1 MQSVTSILDGKAP
14 VDGGTSLIAFLF
26 ERMDMSPQVSLI
38 RDTLSQTTTAEH
50 AQLDLGH
57 VEPTAVYW
65 SVVELQTL
73 GDAPRF
79 ERLER
84 IVERTELVGIEIV
97 QHHSDRLSAGVCL
110 VDQPLHLMS
119 EVYGS
124 AALGHLDVP
133 PSALRFNGRPVQ
145 NMNRLRVPLRMYSVS

>member
-73 GDAPRF
+73 GDVPRF

-97 QHHSDRLSAGVCL
+97 QHHSDRLSAGYASSTS
-110 VDQPLHLMS
+110 H
-119 EVYGS
+119 
-124 AALGHLDVP
+124 
-133 PSALRFNGRPVQ
+133 FI
-145 NMNRLRVPLRMYSVS
+145 

>member
-50 AQLDLGH
+50 AQLNLGH

-73 GDAPRF
+73 AMR
-79 ERLER
+79 RA
-84 IVERTELVGIEIV
+84 
-97 QHHSDRLSAGVCL
+97 SS
-110 VDQPLHLMS
+110 
-119 EVYGS
+119 GS
-124 AALGHLDVP
+124 NA
-133 PSALRFNGRPVQ
+133 S
-145 NMNRLRVPLRMYSVS
+145 

>member
-14 VDGGTSLIAFLF
+14 VYDGDSLIAFTFQRQDL
-26 ERMDMSPQVSLI
+26 SLQYHLVA
-38 RDTLSQTTTAEH
+38 DSTVEALVAQD
-50 AQLDLGH
+50 AQLYLSH

-79 ERLER
+79 DRLER
-84 IVERTELVGIEIV
+84 IVQRTELVGIEIV

-110 VDQPLHLMS
+110 ISQPPHLMS
-119 EVYGS
+119 EVHSS
-124 AALGHLDVP
+124 ALLGHLDMP
-133 PSALRFNGRPVQ
+133 PAGFRLTESA
-145 NMNRLRVPLRMYSVS
+145 S